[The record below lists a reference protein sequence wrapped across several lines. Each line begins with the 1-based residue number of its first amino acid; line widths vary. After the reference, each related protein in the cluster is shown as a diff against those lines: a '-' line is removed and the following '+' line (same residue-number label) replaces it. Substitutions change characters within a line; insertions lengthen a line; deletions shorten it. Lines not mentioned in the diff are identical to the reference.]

1 MSRLF
6 NQLFSFSLLLGISF
20 TAASAADTAEQPIR
34 GGTLIAA
41 IDPEP
46 SALTA
51 TFASPY
57 SNRSVSANIFDGLLT
72 YDDKF
77 QPQPNLAESWS
88 VSPDGKTI
96 TFKLRHD
103 VKWHARSEERRVG

>member
-6 NQLFSFSLLLGISF
+6 NTLLSISLLLGS
-20 TAASAADTAEQPIR
+20 TLNVVQAANSAEQPVR

-46 SALTA
+46 STLTA

-72 YDDKF
+72 YDDNY

-96 TFKLRHD
+96 TM
-103 VKWHARSEERRVG
+103 